1 MDISDYLRFVFALA
15 FVISLIGIL
24 AFIAKRYGMGY
35 RHVPRTAKKRL
46 SISEIMPIDGKR
58 RLVLVKR
65 DGREHL
71 LVIGGTNDLVVETN
85 IMEDDFNF
93 REHLAAT
100 SHITDKNK
108 MDEGDP
114 Q

>member
-1 MDISDYLRFVFALA
+1 MEISDYLRFVFALA

-35 RHVPRTAKKRL
+35 RNVPRTAKKRL
-46 SISEIMPIDGKR
+46 GISEIMPIDGKR

-65 DGREHL
+65 DEREHL
-71 LVIGGTNDLVVETN
+71 LLIGGTTDLVVETN
-85 IMEDDFNF
+85 IMADDLKFS
-93 REHLAAT
+93 EHLAAT
-100 SHITDKNK
+100 SHITNENT